1 MTAFSRILP
10 LLAILI
16 TQLPALAS
24 EPVEFEKGDK
34 VVILGNT
41 LAERMQHF
49 GYFETRLHHQF
60 PEHQLVVRNLG
71 WSADSIGERL
81 RSQDFHEHGHTLI
94 DHQPNVI
101 LAMVGFNE
109 SFAGEAGLAQFE
121 KQLAEFLQDL
131 KQLKYPST
139 TYSRGSYTPKLQDK
153 SGDPHHGVKIVLLT
167 PIANEDLP
175 ERGIFAGKQNNPR
188 LRLYSAAMQ
197 KVAADEG
204 VLCVDIFT
212 PTHLAMNE
220 STTPWTMNGIHLNET
235 GYQRL
240 SEILEEQLFGTASP
254 WDSEFETLRKEVAE
268 KNQQF
273 FYDYRA
279 VNGYYIYGG
288 RKNPF
293 GVINFPAE
301 FAKLREMIRHR
312 DERIWAVAQ
321 GTSVP
326 AAIDDS
332 ETGELSEV
340 RTNYTNEISISSPE
354 EAALSFYLSA
364 GFKIELW
371 ASEVEFPNL
380 QNPVQF
386 TFDSQGRMYV
396 TTMPSYPMVLPGEQ
410 ANDKILIL
418 SDEDHDGKAD
428 TEIVFA
434 KGLYLPTGIEL
445 AHGGAYVA
453 QQPNLMFLKDT
464 DNDDVADE
472 YQLRLHGFDSAD
484 SHHAISAFEL
494 GPGGALYFQEGTFQH
509 SQIETPYGPQ
519 QVANSAVF
527 RYEPRREKLDVFVS
541 YDFANP
547 WGHCFDQWGQNFVAD
562 ASGGANY
569 VGAAFS
575 GEVIHPRKHPVMK
588 EFLVKQ
594 WRPTCGCEIVSSWQ
608 FPGEMQG
615 DYLLNNCIGFQG
627 VLRYRIQEEGSGFFA
642 RPAEPIFRSADPSF
656 RPVDLQFGPDGALYV
671 LDWFNPLVG
680 HMQHSLRDPNRDK
693 QHGRIW
699 KVTYQDR
706 PMVESQNL
714 ASITIPELLDQL
726 QQHEDRT
733 RYRTRRELGQRDKQD
748 VLSAI
753 DSLVAQTSE
762 ETLSG
767 QKLLLECLWVKQHH
781 DAIDEALLDRVLAAP
796 DGRVR
801 AAAVRVLCYWRDRI
815 NDPLS
820 KLQLAMHDEHPRVRL
835 EVLRALSFFHEE
847 RALEIAVESLI
858 YEQDTYLEYTLAETL
873 ETLQNRFDANSPPLS
888 SDDPISKEDSE

>member
-1 MTAFSRILP
+1 MSAFLKSLFLIVV
-10 LLAILI
+10 AISH
-16 TQLPALAS
+16 LPALAS
-24 EPVEFEKGDK
+24 EPLEFEKGDK

-41 LAERMQHF
+41 LAERMQYF
-49 GYFETRLHHQF
+49 NFFETRLHHRF
-60 PEHQLVVRNLG
+60 PNHELTVRNLG

-81 RSQDFHEHGHTLI
+81 RSQDFQDHGHTLI

-101 LAMVGFNE
+101 IAMVGFNE
-109 SFAGEAGLAQFE
+109 SFAGEAGLADFE
-121 KQLAEFLQDL
+121 MQLAEFIRDL
-131 KQLKYPST
+131 KKLKYPST
-139 TYSRGSYTPKLQDK
+139 TYSRGSYEPKLQDK
-153 SGDPHHGVKIVLLT
+153 SGEPAHEVEVVLLT

-175 ERGIFAGKQNNPR
+175 ERGIHAGTQNNSR
-188 LRLYSAAMQ
+188 LRLYSESMQ
-197 KVAADEG
+197 KIAAAEG
-204 VLCVDIFT
+204 VQCVDIFT
-212 PTHLAMNE
+212 PTLQAME
-220 STTPWTMNGIHLNET
+220 EAATPWTINGIHLNET

-254 WDSEFETLRKEVAE
+254 WDSEFEALRKEVAE

-301 FAKLREMIRHR
+301 FAKLREMTQRR
-312 DERIWAVAQ
+312 DKRIWAVAQ
-321 GTSVP
+321 GASISRD
-326 AAIDDS
+326 IDDS
-332 ETGELSEV
+332 EAGVLAEIQ
-340 RTNYTNEISISSPE
+340 TNYTNEISISSPE
-354 EAALSFYLSA
+354 EAAQSLFLSEGL
-364 GFKIELW
+364 KIELW

-396 TTMPSYPMVLPGEQ
+396 TTMPSYPMVLPGER
-410 ANDKILIL
+410 ANDKVLIL
-418 SDEDHDGKAD
+418 SDEDRDGKAD

-453 QQPNLMFLKDT
+453 QQPNLMFLKDM
-464 DNDDVADE
+464 DQDDIADE

-494 GPGGALYFQEGTFQH
+494 GPGGALYFQEGTFHH
-509 SQIETPYGPQ
+509 SQVETSYGPQ

-527 RYEPRREKLDVFVS
+527 RYEPIREKLDVFVS

-575 GEVIHPRKHPVMK
+575 GDLIHPRKHPVMK

-594 WRPTCGCEIVSSWQ
+594 WRPTCGCEIVSSRQ
-608 FPGEMQG
+608 FPEEMQG

-627 VLRYRIQEEGSGFFA
+627 VLRYRFEEEGSGFSA
-642 RPAEPIFRSADPSF
+642 RPAEPLFRSADPSF

-680 HMQHSLRDPNRDK
+680 HMQHSLRDPNRDT

-699 KVTYQDR
+699 RITYAGRPLLEVQD
-706 PMVESQNL
+706 L
-714 ASITIPELLDQL
+714 AAMTTPELLDQL
-726 QQHEDRT
+726 QQPEDRT
-733 RYRTRRELGQRDKQD
+733 RFRTRRELGQRDKQE
-748 VLSAI
+748 VISAI
-753 DSLVAQTSE
+753 DTLVAHTSE
-762 ETLSG
+762 ETISG

-781 DAIDEALLDRVLAAP
+781 DAIDETLLDRVLATS

-815 NDPLS
+815 DDPLS
-820 KLQLAMHDEHPRVRL
+820 KLQLAIHDEHPRVRL
-835 EVLRALSFFHEE
+835 EVLRALSFFHDE

-858 YEQDTYLEYTLAETL
+858 YEQDVYLEYALQETL
-873 ETLQNRFDANSPPLS
+873 ETLQNR
-888 SDDPISKEDSE
+888 IDSAR